1 MHITFLLRSW
11 RETVDRLRIGTDNIR
26 VSPHHSVDRRAMQ
39 TLRGKV
45 CPSRQGIWYSIS
57 VSYEGS
63 GDILMRREKL
73 IPRYIGSLKVR
84 LKVGKVA
91 YRLVLPSEVSR
102 IHPVF
107 HILMLKRYI
116 SDPSCTLQLQAIK
129 INKNLTNEEYPVATV
144 GRQVC

>member
-1 MHITFLLRSW
+1 M
-11 RETVDRLRIGTDNIR
+11 
-26 VSPHHSVDRRAMQ
+26 
-39 TLRGKV
+39 
-45 CPSRQGIWYSIS
+45 
-57 VSYEGS
+57 
-63 GDILMRREKL
+63 MRREKL

-116 SDPSCTLQLQAIK
+116 SDPSRTLQLQAIK

-144 GRQVC
+144 GR